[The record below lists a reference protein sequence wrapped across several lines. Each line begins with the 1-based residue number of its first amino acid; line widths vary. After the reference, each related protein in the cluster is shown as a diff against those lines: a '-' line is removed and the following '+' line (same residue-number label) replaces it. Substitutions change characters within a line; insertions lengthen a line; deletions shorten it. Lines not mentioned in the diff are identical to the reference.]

1 MPPPRPGKGTHI
13 DFPPALHD
21 ALRLAAFHARLPI
34 AEVVRRAC
42 AEYVQKVNATTITE
56 DDASIRRRMYIEG
69 MRMDAALRQEAFDR
83 ALGIAKREGT
93 QP

>member
-1 MPPPRPGKGTHI
+1 MPPPRPVKGTHI

-42 AEYVQKVNATTITE
+42 AEYVQKVNAT
-56 DDASIRRRMYIEG
+56 AK
-69 MRMDAALRQEAFDR
+69 AA
-83 ALGIAKREGT
+83 
-93 QP
+93 P